1 MATSSSLTRTSSAA
15 SSSAPLITSSHPLA
29 PLKAQEI
36 KRVLRLWEVDPKLI
50 LDASTKKELIEL
62 AELHGI
68 TGAPD
73 EWTLQK
79 KKDERTRLQKLP
91 DHFRELRIRHGKVTG
106 DTGVPVSHPASP
118 PGAVGAADEAA
129 GRQTKTTGSER
140 SKQPRASPPARMGA
154 NGGAI
159 STEPNQ
165 GGRARGC
172 TLPMTRSPP
181 TRRGANGGA
190 TPPEPKQE
198 RTAPAAGRG
207 AQGGTT
213 PVVIRPDLVLSS
225 NLLTKKMLIEREF
238 QSNDFIEKIR
248 REAMEAGGG
257 GDDDDAWSEIGSDAG
272 LGFGGGRAPRR
283 SVQRLRAIFD
293 AFDYDHSGA
302 IEVHELDQIL
312 REMNI
317 QGQDAQALLTEV
329 DADGN
334 GVLDFDEFVAIFN
347 KPTSGL
353 ASAFA
358 ACGHFDAGGLFYFV
372 SSRFGGSGGNTSGTG
387 ARVKSDLK

>member
-1 MATSSSLTRTSSAA
+1 MATSSSLTRTSSSA
-15 SSSAPLITSSHPLA
+15 SSSAPLINSSHPLA

-118 PGAVGAADEAA
+118 PGAVGAAHEAA

-140 SKQPRASPPARMGA
+140 SKQPRTSPPARMGA

-181 TRRGANGGA
+181 TR
-190 TPPEPKQE
+190 
-198 RTAPAAGRG
+198 RG

-358 ACGHFDAGGLFYFV
+358 ASGHFDAGGLFDFV

-387 ARVKSDLK
+387 ARVTLDLK